1 MLCYRRDGLK
11 GDNNM
16 NAYTELRNRHQER
29 VNALPI
35 MWAFSMDQ
43 FRKEM
48 ERMGVTDKSE
58 IVSIGNGGYMRKE
71 EAPLLDK
78 TFEAIDAEMKAAIE
92 ADTDGTGFIK
102 DMFLYELAN
111 HEYCITYDLEPT
123 LDACGLT
130 EAEVLNNTRLL
141 NGLKLATKEYLRN
154 SENY

>member
-16 NAYTELRNRHQER
+16 NTYAELRNRHQER

-35 MWAFSMDQ
+35 MWAFSMEQ

-48 ERMGVTDKSE
+48 QRMGVTNKSE

-71 EAPLLDK
+71 DAPLLDT
-78 TFEAIDAEMKAAIE
+78 TFKAIDAEMKAAIE
-92 ADTDGTGFIK
+92 ADPDGTGFIK

-111 HEYCITYDLEPT
+111 HEYCITYDLKPT
-123 LDACGLT
+123 LDACGLA
-130 EAEVLNNTRLL
+130 EDEVLNTPRLM
-141 NGLKLATKEYLRN
+141 NGLKLATEEYLRN
-154 SENY
+154 SKDY